1 MAIGDEKFTGVSS
14 INDYLLLSNVENN
27 LKTFL
32 DWGFL
37 NIGGFIN
44 VGSTANTYNDSP
56 NQLAFV
62 QDPNYTDGQVWQTKY
77 HDWVYDSVTFG
88 SSSPTLIS
96 AVNVDGSPASSS
108 DYILDYMNSR
118 VIFNTAISTS
128 SEVTMNYAYRWVQ
141 VHKSSSNLVWWKQFQ
156 NDVANDITQFNE
168 NTGEYSIFAQNRV
181 QMPSIIIEPVAK
193 GTSEP
198 YRLGDKSLIVDQ
210 DIILH
215 IITSSPAHRNSI
227 VDIIRL
233 QEDKV
238 IWLYDTNK
246 LITDGILPFNFDGSL
261 NGSRIAYDSMM
272 DNTDYRWK
280 TCYLKDFVVSEVES
294 KYIYEEAKI
303 RITCE
308 IIFDEL

>member
-1 MAIGDEKFTGVSS
+1 
-14 INDYLLLSNVENN
+14 
-27 LKTFL
+27 
-32 DWGFL
+32 
-37 NIGGFIN
+37 
-44 VGSTANTYNDSP
+44 
-56 NQLAFV
+56 
-62 QDPNYTDGQVWQTKY
+62 
-77 HDWVYDSVTFG
+77 
-88 SSSPTLIS
+88 
-96 AVNVDGSPASSS
+96 
-108 DYILDYMNSR
+108 
-118 VIFNTAISTS
+118 
-128 SEVTMNYAYRWVQ
+128 
-141 VHKSSSNLVWWKQFQ
+141 
-156 NDVANDITQFNE
+156 
-168 NTGEYSIFAQNRV
+168 
-181 QMPSIIIEPVAK
+181 MPSIIIEPVAK

-227 VDIIRL
+227 LDVIRL

-246 LITDGILPFNFDGSL
+246 LVTDGILPFNFNGSL

-280 TCYLKDFVVSEVES
+280 TCHLKDFVVSEVES